1 MAKRHRRRLP
11 AEPVSI
17 DISDLSHDG
26 RGVGRSGEK
35 AIFVHGALPG
45 ETVAARLIARNRR
58 YDEAVVTE
66 VLQASADRVEPE
78 CPWFEQC
85 GGCALQH
92 LDHGAQLRF
101 KHKRLVDNLQR
112 IGGVEPEHWLEPL
125 SAEPWHYRRRARL
138 SARLVQAKG
147 RVLVGFREK
156 QGRFVADVGH
166 CRVLH
171 PAFSERLESL
181 SRLLGELSVADA
193 VPQIETAS
201 GDEASAIVIRHLR
214 PLDTDDVMRL
224 KQWSEREDI
233 AVYLQPKGPDTV
245 HRLWP
250 EQHRLSYRLPAFDL
264 EFEFHPQHFVQ
275 VNAELNRRLV
285 DRALELLDPR
295 PDERVLDLFCGLGN
309 FTLPLARRAG
319 QVTGVEGASELIAAA
334 QTNARANGVD
344 NVAFEVADLSE
355 DVTATDWFKNTFDAV
370 LIDPPRSGALEILPV
385 IAASGAGRVLYVS
398 CNPATLARDAG
409 ELVRSHGFRL
419 VCAGI
424 ADMFPHT
431 AHVESLALFERPA
444 P

>member
-1 MAKRHRRRLP
+1 MAKRHRRGLP